1 MTAIAERTEHTMEQ
15 TRERTAGT
23 RVWNVV
29 RLQFANRWNMLVVPW
44 LVLAFIFLINYA
56 IWAIISISSNGDASL
71 KGTEY
76 TGATFFIFVYM
87 MVLAVQAIGLTFP
100 FALGYS
106 VTRRDYYLGTS
117 LAFVLQSAIFTAA
130 YVILSYIEEWTN
142 GWGLGGHMFT
152 AIYFGHGPV
161 WQRVFTVLGTFL
173 FACAVGI
180 FAATIYVRWKTNGL
194 LLAGAFLML
203 VLLGAVALITLTQSW
218 PAVGAWF
225 VQATS
230 VGVIAWLLL
239 PTAVFG
245 AAGFYILRRAT
256 PKN

>member
-1 MTAIAERTEHTMEQ
+1 MTAIAERTEYAMEQ
-15 TRERTAGT
+15 TRETSTST

-56 IWAIISISSNGDASL
+56 IWAIITISSNGDASL

-87 MVLAVQAIGLTFP
+87 MVVAVQAINVTFP

-117 LAFVLQSAIFTAA
+117 LAFLLQSAAFTAA
-130 YVILSYIEEWTN
+130 YVVFSYIEEWTN

-152 AIYFGHGPV
+152 AIYFGHGPL
-161 WQRVFTVLGTFL
+161 WQRIFTVLGTFL
-173 FACAVGI
+173 FTCAVGI
-180 FAATIYVRWKTNGL
+180 FAATVYVRWKTNGL
-194 LLAGAFLML
+194 LLAGACFML
-203 VLLGAVALITLTQSW
+203 ALLGAVALITLTQSW

-225 VQATS
+225 AQVAT
-230 VGVIAWLLL
+230 VGVISWLLL

-245 AAGFYILRRAT
+245 VAGFYILRRAT
-256 PKN
+256 PKS